1 MTKKDI
7 LPRLNLRRINGKF
20 IAELSGGHSLDYLPI
35 REQVEEQKFTGLLS
49 NIEVLYCENKLY
61 ELDIFDT
68 EFLNFNGIVYN
79 SLELRLTNN
88 YFLESFYGYSNN
100 VLKTMYIVRCDKL
113 CFTNIHN
120 CSLNNLEKIYVDEL
134 LSNILGLV
142 LLPKLKDVLTYAS
155 NKDFTLHSLVNKHL
169 QGEKDVLEFQE
180 ELITNGY
187 RHFAKL

>member
-20 IAELSGGHSLDYLPI
+20 IAELSGGHSLDYLAI

-49 NIEVLYCENKLY
+49 NIEVLYCEDKLH

-79 SLELRLTNN
+79 SSELRLNNN
-88 YFLESFYGYSNN
+88 YFLESFYGYSNK
-100 VLKTMYIVRCDKL
+100 VLKIMYIVRCDKL
-113 CFTNIHN
+113 SFTNIHN